1 VLDFN
6 KVKPPS
12 SRPNITNN
20 ILRDP
25 DLDIIVKLSY
35 LECYAHICEDNI
47 IKLRALERIGLCY
60 KKMREAG
67 PDPYHVEYSHAE
79 LVDVDVRNALKAEVR
94 LLMYELDEMNLPET
108 AYVMEDDDF
117 LEFLINNIRNE
128 VISYQSFIS
137 KTINVSYKKLTE
149 KIVELKKN

>member
-1 VLDFN
+1 
-6 KVKPPS
+6 
-12 SRPNITNN
+12 
-20 ILRDP
+20 
-25 DLDIIVKLSY
+25 
-35 LECYAHICEDNI
+35 
-47 IKLRALERIGLCY
+47 
-60 KKMREAG
+60 MREAG

-79 LVDVDVRNALKAEVR
+79 LVDIDVRNALKAEVR

-137 KTINVSYKKLTE
+137 KTINISYKKLTE
-149 KIVELKKN
+149 KIVEFKKNYNENSNDIAELELKLREINEIKINAILEKNKNFDNINGERITPFFLKMVQGYQH